1 MTSESI
7 KINIRRKREE
17 LRLTQQE
24 MAERLGLS
32 RTAYRNIED
41 GRTKLVSDKLQ
52 PIADIFGISPGEL
65 VMGFDPVSFNVDLLK
80 EENDHKEKIREITDY
95 YETRLKHMNE
105 TLELKDGYIRTQNDI
120 INRLNTQLDR
130 YSKD

>member
-1 MTSESI
+1 
-7 KINIRRKREE
+7 
-17 LRLTQQE
+17 
-24 MAERLGLS
+24 
-32 RTAYRNIED
+32 
-41 GRTKLVSDKLQ
+41 
-52 PIADIFGISPGEL
+52 
-65 VMGFDPVSFNVDLLK
+65 MGFDPVSFNVDLLK

>member
-52 PIADIFGISPGEL
+52 PIADIFGISSEEL